1 MGREGDMRGC
11 KRLVLEIRGVL
22 IHALPPNISFV
33 SYFNPLIPGSAAY
46 N

>member
-1 MGREGDMRGC
+1 MWEVVKG
-11 KRLVLEIRGVL
+11 LFLEIRGVL

-33 SYFNPLIPGSAAY
+33 SYFNPLSCIPGSAAY